1 MIAEGL
7 EIDMNIAINQ
17 IVVTRSSSSSF
28 HASEIEHQFGPRR
41 HDFRTAIK
49 PGNTA
54 KGKRRIRPS
63 GIKPV
68 QIVDS
73 DRDPSPATLPAPV
86 QYQSPD
92 HPHPRAPRRGGP
104 NLT

>member
-73 DRDPSPATLPAPV
+73 EHETLALRRC
-86 QYQSPD
+86 QRLFNISHQITRILE
-92 HPHPRAPRRGGP
+92 PHGEADQ
-104 NLT
+104 T